1 MQPARSQGRG
11 AVLTRRTAA
20 EDDHVIVAHWGSS
33 VPVCS
38 ATMYS
43 AYQSGQFGSAAPMR
57 FSCSPCAADAR
68 RRALATSLTEPN
80 EVEEGS
86 MRPGSLVVTS
96 CRSQVL
102 PSGSLK
108 VAKEL

>member
-33 VPVCS
+33 VPACS
-38 ATMYS
+38 ATMYA

-57 FSCSPCAADAR
+57 FSCSPWGAAAR
-68 RRALATSLTEPN
+68 RVASARSLTEPY
-80 EVEEGS
+80 EVAAGS
-86 MRPGSLVVTS
+86 TRPGSRVVTS
-96 CRSQVL
+96 CSSQVL
-102 PSGSLK
+102 PSGSLNE
-108 VAKEL
+108 ANEP